1 MEKFEDL
8 YDDKKLREYSNNIRK
23 FIYNILNDLRDRER
37 NARLSENLFVREI
50 ELFSNIRTNIKTNFK
65 KICPDISEEEEK
77 RFDNLIKI
85 YTCLKNIILSI
96 SSSKTQ
102 FECINSLVNGDL
114 KKIIFIKYFFYPPKY
129 AFIKSLLSLSKCGL
143 CIMFRIL
150 LPRCLSNK

>member
-50 ELFSNIRTNIKTNFK
+50 ELFNNIRTNIKTNFK

-77 RFDNLIKI
+77 
-85 YTCLKNIILSI
+85 
-96 SSSKTQ
+96 
-102 FECINSLVNGDL
+102 G
-114 KKIIFIKYFFYPPKY
+114 
-129 AFIKSLLSLSKCGL
+129 
-143 CIMFRIL
+143 
-150 LPRCLSNK
+150 

>member
-50 ELFSNIRTNIKTNFK
+50 ELFSNIRSSLK

-77 RFDNLIKI
+77 RLDNLIKI
-85 YTCLKNIILSI
+85 YTCLKNIILNI
-96 SSSKTQ
+96 SSNKTQ
-102 FECINSLVNGDL
+102 FECINSLVNGD
-114 KKIIFIKYFFYPPKY
+114 
-129 AFIKSLLSLSKCGL
+129 
-143 CIMFRIL
+143 
-150 LPRCLSNK
+150 

>member
-65 KICPDISEEEEK
+65 KICPDISEEEE
-77 RFDNLIKI
+77 NLIKI
-85 YTCLKNIILSI
+85 YTCLKNIILNI
-96 SSSKTQ
+96 SSNKTQ
-102 FECINSLVNGDL
+102 FECINSLVNGDE
-114 KKIIFIKYFFYPPKY
+114 KKLYLLNIIFILQNT
-129 AFIKSLLSLSKCGL
+129 LL
-143 CIMFRIL
+143 
-150 LPRCLSNK
+150 